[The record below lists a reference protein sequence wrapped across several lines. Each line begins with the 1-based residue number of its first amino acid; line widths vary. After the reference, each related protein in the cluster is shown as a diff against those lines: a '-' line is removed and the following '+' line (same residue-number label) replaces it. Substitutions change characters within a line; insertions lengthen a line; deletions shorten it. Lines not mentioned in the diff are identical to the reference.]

1 MLRDKRK
8 FFGFPVNKIPVSFVM
23 LALLFAY
30 YFATG
35 ALL

>member
-1 MLRDKRK
+1 MLPVNRK
-8 FFGFPVNKIPVSFVM
+8 LVTFPVIKIPVSFIL
-23 LALLFAY
+23 LALLFVY

>member
-1 MLRDKRK
+1 MLPVNRK
-8 FFGFPVNKIPVSFVM
+8 LVRFPLNKIPVSFVM
-23 LALLFAY
+23 LALLFVY